1 MTRRVAILGLGDRGV
16 RWAETFH
23 SSGWAVAGFDPD
35 PTAGNPLSKLPD
47 WRREKTISS
56 TVQGAD
62 WVFCCLPD
70 RLELMQMVLQRAQA
84 EAPASAIVAVAART
98 HDIEAVQACTIRP
111 GQVVRVT
118 ETDEGGLALD
128 VSERNMPETRAVA
141 RAGLAELA
149 AVLSIHP
156 GEAEDQNRDAESA

>member
-16 RWAETFH
+16 RWARTFH

-35 PTAGNPLSKLPD
+35 PSAGKPLNKLPD

-98 HDIEAVQACTIRP
+98 YDIEAVQACTIRP

-118 ETDEGGLALD
+118 ETDDGGLALD
-128 VSERNMPETRAVA
+128 VSERNIPETRAVA
-141 RAGLAELA
+141 REGLAGLA
-149 AVLSIHP
+149 AVLSMQAD
-156 GEAEDQNRDAESA
+156 EVEDQARGAESA